1 MIILV
6 VLPVGHSG
14 DESPLLVGD
23 VVDHADRLVVGLQQT
38 VRALYFVTVADLML
52 ALEILGLVVGYVVVV
67 VILRMGL
74 KTPLSYKKNAA
85 NHSLLDGS
93 LLRGAHPR
101 EC

>member
-1 MIILV
+1 
-6 VLPVGHSG
+6 
-14 DESPLLVGD
+14 
-23 VVDHADRLVVGLQQT
+23 VVGLQQT

-74 KTPLSYKKNAA
+74 KTPLSYKKNTA

-93 LLRGAHPR
+93 LPRGARPR